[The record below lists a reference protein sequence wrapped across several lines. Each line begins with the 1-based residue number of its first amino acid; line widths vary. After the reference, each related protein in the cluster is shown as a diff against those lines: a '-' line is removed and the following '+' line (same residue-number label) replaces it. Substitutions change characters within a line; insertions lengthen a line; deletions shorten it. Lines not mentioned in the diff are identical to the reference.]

1 MTDQASSDQLI
12 RSIKRLTVAVWIL
25 SALITINLTHYLI
38 ETVIFW
44 IPEKRS
50 AATFSP
56 PQISTSTPYV
66 DSYSGF
72 NDWPLEKQ
80 IKASSVIALAR
91 YKSEDGRLKC
101 IITDILKQDP
111 SSTFYYKVG
120 DEYTELS
127 QTPEPNTQYGDGEI
141 MFFTGSP
148 ASFRFSTSFS
158 GDRAMGLG
166 DMPISVLKETIKQA
180 SQ

>member
-1 MTDQASSDQLI
+1 M
-12 RSIKRLTVAVWIL
+12 AVWIL
-25 SALITINLTHYLI
+25 SALIAINLTHYLI
-38 ETVIFW
+38 ESVIFW
-44 IPEKRS
+44 MPEKRS
-50 AATFSP
+50 AAAFSP
-56 PQISTSTPYV
+56 PPVSTSNFSNPYV
-66 DSYSGF
+66 DSYSDF

-127 QTPEPNTQYGDGEI
+127 QTPEPNTQYGDGAI

-166 DMPISVLKETIKQA
+166 DMPISVLKETIKKA